1 MYKLVG
7 ATIFRILMLYVVIII
22 EKNLPSQSSLNFA
35 ISYLMLFRI
44 SLLMLVELIF
54 IQIYFTLVLCLSI
67 VFFVWVFYLSVSTSM
82 FVSQPFKLEAEI
94 IINRIFTKLKLQIII
109 FVKFGEMFT
118 IQVLVSLV
126 FLLMNIIHSFKFHSN
141 LIRFSKFNV
150 IYSFLLI
157 IKCNQMINY

>member
-54 IQIYFTLVLCLSI
+54 IQISFTLVLCLSI
-67 VFFVWVFYLSVSTSM
+67 VFFV
-82 FVSQPFKLEAEI
+82 
-94 IINRIFTKLKLQIII
+94 
-109 FVKFGEMFT
+109 
-118 IQVLVSLV
+118 
-126 FLLMNIIHSFKFHSN
+126 
-141 LIRFSKFNV
+141 
-150 IYSFLLI
+150 
-157 IKCNQMINY
+157 